1 MAHAP
6 RLIQLMHEMAAHQ
19 EYMPYLAHKF
29 WPAKVLVLLARSAR
43 LEPQCDVKHCLYYT
57 WKDIFVLFFLVGVA
71 VRSAV
76 LTQWFET
83 THAQR
88 IYLSARISSSSEV
101 CRGQPNSRRNY
112 FGRFLIPS
120 YEFHGGIHN
129 EFIVFFPCVPMCTR
143 KSIPESM

>member
-19 EYMPYLAHKF
+19 EYVPYLAHKF
-29 WPAKVLVLLARSAR
+29 YPAQVLVLLARSAR

-57 WKDIFVLFFLVGVA
+57 WKDIFFLFFLFGVA

-88 IYLSARISSSSEV
+88 IFLSARISSSSGV
-101 CRGQPNSRRNY
+101 CRGQPSTRRNY
-112 FGRFLIPS
+112 LGRFLIPS
-120 YEFHGGIHN
+120 YELHGGIHN
-129 EFIVFFPCVPMCTR
+129 QLIVFFACVHMCTR